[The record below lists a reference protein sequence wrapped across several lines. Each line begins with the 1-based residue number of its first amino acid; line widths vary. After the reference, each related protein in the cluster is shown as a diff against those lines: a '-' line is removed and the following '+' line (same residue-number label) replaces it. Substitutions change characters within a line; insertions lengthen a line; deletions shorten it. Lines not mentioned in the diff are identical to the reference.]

1 MIYRTMLYRTM
12 LYRTMLYRTMLYR
25 TMLYRT
31 IINLTVRYSLHLLNH
46 TVLLLGEFLLMSSG
60 FDTLRQLGYPV
71 LSLGHAAR

>member
-1 MIYRTMLYRTM
+1 MIYWTMLYRTM
-12 LYRTMLYRTMLYR
+12 LYR
-25 TMLYRT
+25 
-31 IINLTVRYSLHLLNH
+31 TVRYSLHLLNH